1 MVPEI
6 KVGHSEK
13 ESEVKSSQRQIENL
27 PVIIVDS
34 DKQEMGAV
42 FQSLLEHGI
51 SNPVTCQS
59 GDDLLSYIKAHHG
72 KPTAP
77 SLILLS
83 SRIEDMDPFH
93 LCETI
98 GGLNSGLRIPVIMLA
113 DGINWWEESAINKAY
128 AMGANAVFFRPLRMA
143 EVIPQ
148 VINLLQQKQAIDL
161 SAEKENQLIDE
172 ITDTKSAISRYEHR
186 SLYDDVTGL
195 NNERKLEQVIGLAL
209 VHADNY
215 SRESGLLLIELEE
228 FNIIHQTEDYRVVNR
243 FLSQIA
249 TSIRQSAPEES
260 TIARIGHQKFG
271 IFCYTGSGPSIETLA
286 KTITLSLS
294 DITLNGD
301 LRNYRI
307 NCSIGALE
315 LNQSQNKGAKEA
327 LVKAEIALRQAR
339 SKQKNNV
346 FVYRSDAPEILAL
359 EQRRKW
365 IPVIKDALDNDH
377 FFLAFQP
384 IIHTAD
390 GSISHYECLLRLKD
404 KNGVTHPA
412 GDFLPIAE
420 QMGLASQIDLWVI
433 EKAIESIATLQKEND
448 RAVPLAINISTS
460 AFQNHSLL
468 PLLKAKLDLHP
479 ISPSLLTFEV
489 TEAAITS
496 NTVEARRMITKLR
509 ALGCRFALDHFG
521 AGFSS
526 FNHIKSFPVD
536 YVKIDG
542 SFINNLL
549 EDSTDQI
556 IVKSMI
562 ELASQ
567 LGKRTIA
574 EYVENTETLQMLI
587 EMGVDLIQGH
597 VMGKPE
603 PTIRS
608 NERSMKVYNQI
619 IGKKSPSLPTSE
631 STFDLSKLRLLSMDS
646 EEL

>member
-1 MVPEI
+1 MVLDI

-13 ESEVKSSQRQIENL
+13 ESEVNSSQRQIENL

-34 DKQEMGAV
+34 DKQEMGVV

-51 SNPVTCQS
+51 SNPITCQS
-59 GDDLLSYIKAHHG
+59 GDELLSYIKTHHG

-83 SRIEDMDPFH
+83 CRINDADPFQ

-98 GGLNSGLRIPVIMLA
+98 GGLNNGLRIPIIMLA
-113 DGINWWEESAINKAY
+113 DGINWWEEGAINKAY

-143 EVIPQ
+143 EIIPQ
-148 VINLLQQKQAIDL
+148 VTSLLLQKQALDL
-161 SAEKENQLIDE
+161 STEKENQLIDE
-172 ITDTKSAISRYEHR
+172 IADTKAAIARYEHR
-186 SLYDDVTGL
+186 SLFDDVTGL

-228 FNIIHQTEDYRVVNR
+228 FDIIRQTEDYRIVNR
-243 FLSQIA
+243 LLSQIA
-249 TSIRQSAPEES
+249 TSLRQSAPKES
-260 TIARIGHQKFG
+260 TIARVGSHKFG
-271 IFCYTGSGPSIETLA
+271 IFCYTGSGPSIESLA
-286 KTITLSLS
+286 DIITASIREITLS
-294 DITLNGD
+294 GD

-307 NCSIGALE
+307 SCSIGVIE
-315 LNQSQNKGAKEA
+315 LNQSQSKGAKEA
-327 LVKAEIALRQAR
+327 LVKADIALWQAHN
-339 SKQKNNV
+339 KQKNNV
-346 FVYRSDAPEILAL
+346 FIYSSEAPEIQAL
-359 EQRRKW
+359 EQQRKW

-384 IIHTAD
+384 IIHTGD

-433 EKAIESIATLQKEND
+433 EKAIESIANLQKEND

-521 AGFSS
+521 SGFSS

-556 IVKSMI
+556 LVKSMI

-619 IGKKSPSLPTSE
+619 IGKSTPTLTSE
-631 STFDLSKLRLLSMDS
+631 STFDLSKLKLLSMDS